1 MRRVACDPGRRHPA
15 PRNTLSI
22 HSRKSSLSAEFAPTQ
37 EEDSLFARTHYV
49 SFPPENSHLPWSI
62 PLSFGQLLRASS
74 RAAATRG
81 KPSLAPMPRRNTA
94 DVQAPHCQ
102 QLVLTITFCHPRT
115 PRTPESHLPS
125 SAPLA
130 LSSRHAGSIAAG
142 PPIAHCLCFPVHLPQ
157 LQCRKLLHIL
167 RVSHPTPAFE
177 PRYVTSPVAPSLP
190 PTPHHL
196 PNLAVPLAPHPSDP
210 LSVCS
215 RLRAQ
220 QAFSR

>member
-157 LQCRKLLHIL
+157 LQCRISAARSVRSTQLPPLN
-167 RVSHPTPAFE
+167 RD
-177 PRYVTSPVAPSLP
+177 TSPRPLPRLSRPRPTIFQTSLF
-190 PTPHHL
+190 HHFSL
-196 PNLAVPLAPHPSDP
+196 LRTFSDDWKRCRP
-210 LSVCS
+210 
-215 RLRAQ
+215 
-220 QAFSR
+220 